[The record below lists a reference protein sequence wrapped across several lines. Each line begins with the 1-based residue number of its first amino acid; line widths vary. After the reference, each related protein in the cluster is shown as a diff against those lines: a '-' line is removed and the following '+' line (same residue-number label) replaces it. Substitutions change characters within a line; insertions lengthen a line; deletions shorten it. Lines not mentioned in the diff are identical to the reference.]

1 MPPIGVIVV
10 VAKSGEAKRPA
21 TIVEIRL
28 EPSRVY
34 RRVPRYHGARGC
46 FHGEQGRR
54 IPWMNDRGLVAESMT
69 IPGITAIRCV
79 LDDSL
84 VRTDSDS
91 AIGCHH
97 CTADNIDRG
106 RRWKLTV

>member
-1 MPPIGVIVV
+1 
-10 VAKSGEAKRPA
+10 
-21 TIVEIRL
+21 
-28 EPSRVY
+28 
-34 RRVPRYHGARGC
+34 
-46 FHGEQGRR
+46 
-54 IPWMNDRGLVAESMT
+54 MNDRGLVAESMT